1 MARNAEHFSTA
12 QSAPGQYKSA
22 IMQHAADA
30 HHHFRSE
37 DIKILSSESG
47 WHERGT
53 REAIAIRAIS
63 PSLNRNEGR
72 HNLPHCY
79 DSLIRKVVKKPELP
93 IPHNPSEPLLN
104 NEKRGPGRP
113 RTRPSASEDHTAIK
127 EVASPIVS
135 NSTHTMTTRSRT
147 ANTNEGRGLTW
158 LGIFPDQSLSFL
170 FRPSSPFQ
178 PFHCIHC
185 LSIWPCI
192 SLPLSPDFHDV
203 CLSLLLLCH

>member
-1 MARNAEHFSTA
+1 MVYYHGCAGHNSVPCPEDYIGESGRSALARNAEHFSTA

-147 ANTNEGRGLTW
+147 ANTNEGRGLT
-158 LGIFPDQSLSFL
+158 
-170 FRPSSPFQ
+170 
-178 PFHCIHC
+178 
-185 LSIWPCI
+185 
-192 SLPLSPDFHDV
+192 
-203 CLSLLLLCH
+203 